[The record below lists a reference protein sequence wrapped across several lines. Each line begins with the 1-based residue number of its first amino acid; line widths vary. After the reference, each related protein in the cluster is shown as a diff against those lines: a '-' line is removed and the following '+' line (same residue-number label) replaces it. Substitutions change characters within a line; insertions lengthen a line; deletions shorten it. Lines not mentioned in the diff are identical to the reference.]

1 MTTKTVE
8 TAMPKIYP
16 VVLSGGS
23 GSRLWPMSRSLYPK
37 QLLPL
42 ATSRTMLQDTV
53 LRMSGDAKYQAP
65 LIICN
70 EEHRFIVAE
79 QMREIGVQPFAVM
92 LEPEGRNTAP
102 AVCLAAAMIGAEDPD
117 GLILVAP
124 SDHAIADQ
132 AAFSKAVELAASAAS
147 SEDALVTFGIRP
159 DRPETGYGYIREGSP
174 LTGVTGCFTVAEFVE
189 KPELSLAETYV
200 QAGTYYWNSGMFLF
214 SAKAYLEEIEKWE
227 PEILS
232 CCKRALAGSESD
244 LEFVRLDAAAF
255 AASPAISID
264 YAVMERTERAA
275 VVPVSMGWSDVGSWA
290 SLSDILEQDENGNV
304 LSGDVIGRNLRNTL
318 VRSDGPL
325 VAAIGLQDIVL
336 VATKDAVLA
345 VHKDHAQEVKDVVDE
360 LRSSG
365 RQEPDAHTVVYRP
378 WGSYETV
385 DEDASFKVKRIVV
398 NPGQQ
403 LSLQMHHRR
412 AEHWIVVDGTAK
424 VTCNDRTF
432 TLVKNQSTYIPLEA
446 THRLENPGDVPL
458 QLIEVQSGDYLGED
472 DIVRFEDTYGR
483 S

>member
-1 MTTKTVE
+1 
-8 TAMPKIYP
+8 MPKIYP
-16 VVLSGGS
+16 VILSGGS
-23 GSRLWPMSRSLYPK
+23 GSRLWPLSRSLYPK

-42 ATSRTMLQDTV
+42 ASNRTMLQDTV
-53 LRMSGDAKYQAP
+53 LRMAGDEKYQAP

-70 EEHRFIVAE
+70 DEHRFIVAE
-79 QMREIGVQPFAVM
+79 QMREIDIKPYAII

-102 AVCLAAAMIGAEDPD
+102 AVCLAAAMIGADDPD

-124 SDHAIADQ
+124 SDHVIADS
-132 AAFSKAVELAASAAS
+132 ASFSNAVDSAAAAAAR
-147 SEDALVTFGIRP
+147 ENALITFGIRP
-159 DRPETGYGYIREGSP
+159 DRPETGYGYIKEGAP
-174 LTGVTGCFTVAEFVE
+174 LSGLDGCFKVAEFVE
-189 KPELSLAETYV
+189 KPDLGVAESYV

-214 SAKAYLEEIEKWE
+214 SAQAYLEEINKWE

-232 CCKRALAGSESD
+232 CCERALTGKESD
-244 LEFVRLDAAAF
+244 LEFVRLNAAAF
-255 AASPAISID
+255 AEAPSISID
-264 YAVMERTERAA
+264 YAVMERTERAV

-290 SLSDILEQDENGNV
+290 SLSDILDRDENGNV
-304 LSGDVIGRNLRNTL
+304 FSGDVITRKLSNTMI
-318 VRSDGPL
+318 RSDGPL
-325 VAAIGLQDIVL
+325 VAAIGLQDVVL

-360 LRSSG
+360 LRASG
-365 RQEPDAHTVVYRP
+365 REEPEAHTVVYRP

-385 DEDASFKVKRIVV
+385 DEGAGFKVKRIVV
-398 NPGQQ
+398 NPGAQ

-412 AEHWIVVDGTAK
+412 AEHWIVVDGTAT
-424 VTCNDRTF
+424 VTCNNDTF

-446 THRLENPGDVPL
+446 THRLENPGDRPL

-483 S
+483 T